1 MKYSLDTILEMLG
14 GYQAF
19 GYETV
24 YYVYYKVNGMEE
36 EAKECYEK
44 IQEENK
50 RLQEIADKMK
60 RGDELIEK
68 EQEISN
74 HNA

>member
-1 MKYSLDTILEMLG
+1 MKYSFDTILEMLG
-14 GYQAF
+14 GYERF

-24 YYVYYKVNGMEE
+24 YFVYYKVNGMEE
-36 EAKECYEK
+36 EANECFKK
-44 IQEENK
+44 IQEENH

-60 RGDELIEK
+60 RDDEIK

-74 HNA
+74 DNA

>member
-14 GYQAF
+14 GYQTF

>member
-14 GYQAF
+14 GFEAF

-50 RLQEIADKMK
+50 KIEEASKKLRTEAEIK
-60 RGDELIEK
+60 
-68 EQEISN
+68 EISN